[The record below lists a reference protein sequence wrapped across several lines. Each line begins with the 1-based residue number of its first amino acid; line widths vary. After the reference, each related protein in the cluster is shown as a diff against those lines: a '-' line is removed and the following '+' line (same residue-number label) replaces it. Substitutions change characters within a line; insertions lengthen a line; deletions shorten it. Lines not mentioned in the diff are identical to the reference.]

1 MSSPGT
7 TKPTTSDRLGFLDWT
22 RGIAILIIL
31 QGHVFHSFLRQD
43 LRREGPYMISQFLG
57 GIAPAIFLL
66 LTGITLAFI
75 MDKRERQ
82 GLPPRE
88 RWNAALRRSGY
99 LFMIAFL
106 FRIQMFVFGL
116 KIDLHPQFAIIPGSP
131 IEGLLRVDVLNLMGF
146 SIGLLSLLAF
156 LTTAQRARWGV
167 ILGAAIAFSSPLI
180 SMIDWSWLPE
190 RIAAYI
196 KPSTA
201 DFGFF
206 PWAAFVAFGLGIG
219 SILRMTKAEDMN
231 RLMQWIALAGFAV
244 FFGGQYCSNFSASLY
259 PKSEFWLDSPWM
271 VLMKLG
277 PTLLLITVAYLW
289 NEYGGKGWSLARQF
303 GVTSLL
309 VYWVHVELVYGRWFW
324 FWKEGLNT
332 LQCVAFAVVLIV
344 SMLGL
349 SILRTRTKG
358 RGLSWFPFKFSSPPR
373 RLPAD

>member
-1 MSSPGT
+1 MAPNGN
-7 TKPTTSDRLGFLDWT
+7 TKSKTSGRLGFLDWT

-31 QGHVFHSFLRQD
+31 QGHVFHSFLKQE
-43 LRREGPYMISQFLG
+43 LRHDGPYMISQFFG

-82 GLPPRE
+82 GLGPRQ
-88 RWNAALRRSGY
+88 RWYAALRRSGY
-99 LFMIAFL
+99 LFTIAFL
-106 FRIQMFVFGL
+106 FRIQMYVFG
-116 KIDLHPQFAIIPGSP
+116 FPGSP
-131 IEGLLRVDVLNLMGF
+131 APEILRVDVLNCMGF
-146 SIGLLSLLAF
+146 AIGLMSLLAF

-167 ILGAAIAFSSPLI
+167 ILGAAIAFASPLV
-180 SMIDWSWLPE
+180 SMIGWNWLPS

-196 KPSTA
+196 RPSYGP

-206 PWAAFVAFGLGIG
+206 PWAAFIAFGLGLG

-231 RLMQWIALAGFAV
+231 RLMQWVAILGFAV
-244 FFGGQYCSNFSASLY
+244 FFGGQYSANFPTSLY
-259 PKSEFWLDSPWM
+259 PHSEFWLDSPWM
-271 VLMKLG
+271 VFMKLG

-324 FWKEGLNT
+324 FWKERLNT
-332 LQCVAFAVVLIV
+332 QQCVACAAVLILL
-344 SMLGL
+344 MIGL
-349 SILRTRTKG
+349 SILRMRTKG
-358 RGLSWFPFKFSSPPR
+358 RRLPWFSSFSLPFSSQPR
-373 RLPAD
+373 RVPAD